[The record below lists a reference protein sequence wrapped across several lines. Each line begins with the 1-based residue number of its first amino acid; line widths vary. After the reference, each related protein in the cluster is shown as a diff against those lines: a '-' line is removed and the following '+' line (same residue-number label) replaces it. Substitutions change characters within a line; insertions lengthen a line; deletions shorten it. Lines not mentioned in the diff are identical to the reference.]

1 MGDTNERLERVE
13 QRLGRVENRLS
24 NVENRLGSVESQL
37 QKLWV
42 LHEETS
48 HQVKLIAAVQVHHG
62 NVLDQLVRDI
72 EPLRSL
78 PDLLHRVVNDHER
91 RITALEQRAGQ

>member
-1 MGDTNERLERVE
+1 MGDTNERLHRVE
-13 QRLGRVENRLS
+13 ERLGKVENRLGK
-24 NVENRLGSVESQL
+24 VENRLGSVESQL

-48 HQVKLIAAVQVHHG
+48 RQAKLIAEVQVHHG
-62 NVLDQLVRDI
+62 AVLDQLVRDI
-72 EPLRSL
+72 EPLKNL